1 MDVKEVNSG
10 LLNFL
15 MANKNAQ
22 ASQSVDN
29 GFGSLLA
36 GLDFQASGVG
46 LELKPSFDEKADKAV
61 SFRKQASERPVLD
74 SQPEVKADKSAAKGD
89 KKVSPDKNA
98 AKSDRPAA
106 ENKRPVE
113 NKPASRKDS
122 SVAEKGNVL
131 AESKEPADEAV
142 SAVEASQDNAPT
154 SEEVTVV
161 NVDALAL
168 MGSVNVINPQTG
180 ELMAIDGAELAQQ
193 LEAAGI
199 EEVALLSMDGEKAV
213 LVAPMPVDGDVFAG
227 ILAEMEPVDG
237 GEIKLAV
244 NTEGQPKQILDTV
257 EGGAEAEAPADQAV
271 VQQASELS
279 EVIGKDRKAK
289 VEVTVKEEKIAAPA
303 ETSLLKDVE
312 AVNGAVAASMDTDG
326 NPLLAE
332 NDNVGGVNMMAPDAG
347 KNTAQAPVAAP
358 VSAAAVVESTK
369 NAAADDALPTIA
381 ANTSSVAGSEL
392 ASSARAQVAQNNEAP
407 AFKDVY
413 KGLGREVVDQIKVNI
428 TKSAV
433 RGVDKIEIQLKPED
447 LGHIEVKMQI
457 GKDGKLQA
465 HIISSRPETAEI
477 LQKEMGNLQKAFSEA
492 GFQTDE
498 GSLSFSFR
506 EDGQAG
512 RDQDKN
518 NLRNFMGDIMEQ
530 ETALD
535 AVSGDLFAAASW
547 DGKSA
552 LNIRV

>member
-22 ASQSVDN
+22 VSQAADN

-36 GLDFQASGVG
+36 GLDFQAPDAEV
-46 LELKPSFDEKADKAV
+46 ELKPAADKKTDKV
-61 SFRKQASERPVLD
+61 VPFRKQASERPVLD
-74 SQPEVKADKSAAKGD
+74 SRPEVKTDKPAAKDD
-89 KKVSPDKNA
+89 KKVSLDKNA
-98 AKSDRPAA
+98 AKADKPVADDKRPA
-106 ENKRPVE
+106 ENKT
-113 NKPASRKDS
+113 SGRKEPQ
-122 SVAEKGNVL
+122 VAEKDKVSVEAKDSANETV
-131 AESKEPADEAV
+131 SVVEAV
-142 SAVEASQDNAPT
+142 KENAPA
-154 SEEVTVV
+154 SEDVSVV
-161 NVDALAL
+161 SVDALAL
-168 MGSVNVINPQTG
+168 MGAVSVINPQTG
-180 ELMAIDGAELAQQ
+180 ELMMVNGAELAQQ
-193 LEAAGI
+193 LESAGV
-199 EEVALLSMDGEKAV
+199 EEVALLPMDGEKAA
-213 LVAPMPVDGDVFAG
+213 LVAPLPSDSDVFAG
-227 ILAEMEPVDG
+227 ILAEMEPVEG
-237 GEIKLAV
+237 AEVKLAANMEV
-244 NTEGQPKQILDTV
+244 QPEQTAKAV
-257 EGGAEAEAPADQAV
+257 EGEPEVENHADRVAS
-271 VQQASELS
+271 QQASELS

-289 VEVTVKEEKIAAPA
+289 IEVTVKEEKIAAPA
-303 ETSLLKDVE
+303 ESSLLKDVK
-312 AVNGAVAASMDTDG
+312 AVDSVVAAVMDTDG
-326 NPLLAE
+326 NPLLTEA
-332 NDNVGGVNMMAPDAG
+332 DNAGGVNMMVQDGG
-347 KNTAQAPVAAP
+347 KNPAQAPVVAP
-358 VSAAAVVESTK
+358 VSAAVIENAK
-369 NAAADDALPTIA
+369 NAASDEALPSMA
-381 ANTSSVAGSEL
+381 ANTSSAAGSEL
-392 ASSARAQVAQNNEAP
+392 VSSVRAQAAQNNEAP

-457 GKDGKLQA
+457 GKGGKLQA

-477 LQKEMGNLQKAFSEA
+477 LQKEMGNLQKAFSDA